1 MNILEASYDNLLETI
16 FSIISPFKKR
26 LIKTQCLVH
35 KYINSQAVKILSND
49 NYIYEFNFYTNCIS
63 QINKGAVWADQDFK
77 SSSHFY
83 NPYKKKGLY
92 GRKNAMDLGVNYYN
106 KAKLLWE
113 NGKYDKALFYL
124 GASLHIVQDMTI
136 PQHANIR
143 LLDNHRQYETFVKR
157 MYQYVHEF
165 RVSSG
170 SYLLDS
176 IENFIR
182 FNARTALKIHKKYK
196 DIEKD
201 EERFFKVTKCSLPL
215 AKRTSA
221 GLLLLFYKE
230 AIGQQSDYWPITK
243 KRFS

>member
-1 MNILEASYDNLLETI
+1 
-16 FSIISPFKKR
+16 
-26 LIKTQCLVH
+26 
-35 KYINSQAVKILSND
+35 
-49 NYIYEFNFYTNCIS
+49 
-63 QINKGAVWADQDFK
+63 
-77 SSSHFY
+77 
-83 NPYKKKGLY
+83 
-92 GRKNAMDLGVNYYN
+92 
-106 KAKLLWE
+106 
-113 NGKYDKALFYL
+113 
-124 GASLHIVQDMTI
+124 
-136 PQHANIR
+136 
-143 LLDNHRQYETFVKR
+143 